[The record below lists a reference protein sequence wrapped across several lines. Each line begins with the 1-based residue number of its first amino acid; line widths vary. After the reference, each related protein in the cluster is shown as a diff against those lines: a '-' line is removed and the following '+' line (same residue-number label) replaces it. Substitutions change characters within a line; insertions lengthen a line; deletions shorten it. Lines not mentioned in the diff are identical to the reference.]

1 MSQSVTP
8 VENIQSLLVQSKTQ
22 IVKYL
27 PRHLDAD
34 KMIYVALETVRADSF
49 LRQCEP
55 LSIVQAV
62 LEASQL
68 GLMLGNKLGHAYLA
82 PRRDK
87 KSNILKCQLL
97 IGYRGFIALAHRTG
111 KVSSIF
117 PAIVH
122 QGDQFS
128 LKLGTGRQLG
138 HVPLLDPAKRGE
150 WIGAYAVVEFRD
162 GRTDF
167 EWMTRQEIEKVK
179 QCSESAGEAWSPWRR
194 FEDEMI
200 KKSPIRRMAKRLCLS
215 SEDMTLV
222 EAAVRDEYREMGIEE
237 EQAAVPATHQPQRQL
252 PRASLTGQGKLAPK
266 PSIAEPQRKKQPA
279 PSNGNVADRP
289 TPAGAEN
296 GKTSQLPAPVASQP
310 QSSATQNGRERP
322 GTTVRGFVG
331 SSEPDASG
339 NTIHRNGNG
348 VEYVV
353 FKMRQNGTANTIY
366 CNNPELMPEIARRHG
381 HEAVAR
387 VAVVTDKDRQYYV
400 LSGFVEG

>member
-1 MSQSVTP
+1 MSQSLAT
-8 VENIQSLLVQSKTQ
+8 VETIQGLLAQARTQ

-55 LSIVQAV
+55 LSIVQSV

-68 GLMLGNKLGHAYLA
+68 GLMLSNKLGHAYLV

-87 KSNILKCQLL
+87 KANNILKCQLL
-97 IGYRGFIALAHRTG
+97 IGFRGFIALAHRTG

-117 PAIVH
+117 AAIVH
-122 QGDQFS
+122 QGDEFT
-128 LKLGTGRQLG
+128 LKLGTGRQLC
-138 HVPLLDPAKRGE
+138 HAPLVEPSKQGD

-215 SEDMTLV
+215 SEDVTVV

-237 EQAAVPATHQPQRQL
+237 EQRALPPVTDPQRGLPAANGSRPPAT
-252 PRASLTGQGKLAPK
+252 K
-266 PSIAEPQRKKQPA
+266 PPIREPQRRAQP
-279 PSNGNVADRP
+279 V
-289 TPAGAEN
+289 AEN
-296 GKTSQLPAPVASQP
+296 GKAAPPTASNGG
-310 QSSATQNGRERP
+310 ATVCSPDSGAAEGQDNTITLQG
-322 GTTVRGFVG
+322 VVG
-331 SSEPDASG
+331 PLEPDASG
-339 NTIHRNGNG
+339 NTIRRTAKG
-348 VEYVV
+348 VKYVV
-353 FKMRQNGTANTIY
+353 FTLGRNGSMTHVYSNQPA
-366 CNNPELMPEIARRHG
+366 MVPEIAARQG
-381 HEAVAR
+381 HEVMAR
-387 VAVVTDKDRQYYV
+387 VAILQENGRQYYV
-400 LSGFVEG
+400 LSGFMEG

>member
-1 MSQSVTP
+1 MTP
-8 VENIQSLLVQSKTQ
+8 SGRSNPPQDLKSLLVQARTQ

-68 GLMLGNKLGHAYLA
+68 GLMLGNKLGHAYLV

-87 KSNILKCQLL
+87 KANNILKCQLL

-128 LKLGTGRQLG
+128 LKLGTGRQLS
-138 HVPLLDPAKRGE
+138 HVPLVDVSKQGD
-150 WIGAYAVVEFRD
+150 WIGAYAVAEFRD

-215 SEDMTLV
+215 SEDMALV

-237 EQAAVPATHQPQRQL
+237 EQRALPPVTDPQRRLPSANGRGTPAT
-252 PRASLTGQGKLAPK
+252 K
-266 PSIAEPQRKKQPA
+266 PPIREPQRRAQPVPQGGTGA
-279 PSNGNVADRP
+279 PPTPSNGSAK
-289 TPAGAEN
+289 AG
-296 GKTSQLPAPVASQP
+296 P
-310 QSSATQNGRERP
+310 QDSSATNGKDNT
-322 GTTVRGFVG
+322 TTVQGVVG
-331 SSEPDASG
+331 PLEPDASG
-339 NTIHRNGNG
+339 NTLRRTGKG

-353 FKMRQNGTANTIY
+353 FTMGRNGSMTHVYSNQPAMVHEIVRRQGRDT
-366 CNNPELMPEIARRHG
+366 
-381 HEAVAR
+381 VAR
-387 VAVVTDKDRQYYV
+387 VAILRENGRQYYV

>member
-8 VENIQSLLVQSKTQ
+8 VETIQSLLVQSRTQ
-22 IVKYL
+22 IIRYL

-55 LSIVQAV
+55 LSIVQGV

-68 GLMLGNKLGHAYLA
+68 GLMLGNKLGHAYLV

-87 KSNILKCQLL
+87 KANNLLKCQLL

-128 LKLGTGRQLG
+128 LKLGTGRQLS
-138 HVPLLDPAKRGE
+138 HVPLLDPSKRGE
-150 WIGAYAVVEFRD
+150 WVGAYAVVEFRD

-179 QCSESAGEAWSPWRR
+179 QCSESASEAWSPWRR

-215 SEDMTLV
+215 SEDVTLV
-222 EAAVRDEYREMGIEE
+222 EAAVRDEYREMGVEA
-237 EQAAVPATHQPQRQL
+237 EQRAL
-252 PRASLTGQGKLAPK
+252 PPVT
-266 PSIAEPQRKKQPA
+266 EPQRGLPSASGRATPANKPTIREPQRRAQPV
-279 PSNGNVADRP
+279 PQNGKATPP
-289 TPAGAEN
+289 TPSKGGAEAGSQDSGATN
-296 GKTSQLPAPVASQP
+296 GKESTI
-310 QSSATQNGRERP
+310 
-322 GTTVRGFVG
+322 TVQGVVG
-331 SSEPDASG
+331 PLEPDPSG
-339 NTIHRNGNG
+339 NTIRRSGKG

-353 FKMRQNGTANTIY
+353 FTMGRNGSMTPVYSNQPAIV
-366 CNNPELMPEIARRHG
+366 PEIARRQG
-381 HEAVAR
+381 LEAVAR
-387 VAVVTDKDRQYYV
+387 VAVVQENGRQYYV
-400 LSGFVEG
+400 LSDFVEG

>member
-1 MSQSVTP
+1 M
-8 VENIQSLLVQSKTQ
+8 NQSLNSNPKQSFDTLLAQARTQ

-68 GLMLGNKLGHAYLA
+68 GLMLGNKLGHAYLV

-87 KSNILKCQLL
+87 KANNILKCQLL

-111 KVSSIF
+111 KVSSVF
-117 PAIVH
+117 PAVVH

-128 LKLGTGRQLG
+128 LKLGTGRQLS
-138 HVPLLDPAKRGE
+138 HVPLLEASKRGD

-179 QCSESAGEAWSPWRR
+179 QCSESASEAWSPWRR

-237 EQAAVPATHQPQRQL
+237 EQRALPPVTDPQRGL
-252 PRASLTGQGKLAPK
+252 PSAPGRATPANK
-266 PSIAEPQRKKQPA
+266 PPIREPQRKAQPILQ
-279 PSNGNVADRP
+279 NGTVVP
-289 TPAGAEN
+289 HTPPNGSAKAGSQDSGATN
-296 GKTSQLPAPVASQP
+296 GKDNT
-310 QSSATQNGRERP
+310 
-322 GTTVRGFVG
+322 TTVHGVVG
-331 SSEPDASG
+331 PLEPDGSG
-339 NTIHRNGNG
+339 NTLRRTGKG

-353 FKMRQNGTANTIY
+353 FTMGRNGSMTPVYSNQPAMI
-366 CNNPELMPEIARRHG
+366 PEIARRQG

-387 VAVVTDKDRQYYV
+387 VAILRENGRQYYV

>member
-1 MSQSVTP
+1 MSKSVASMETIQGLLAQSR
-8 VENIQSLLVQSKTQ
+8 TQ

-27 PRHLDAD
+27 PRHLGAD

-49 LRQCEP
+49 LGQCEP
-55 LSIVQAV
+55 LSIVQGV

-68 GLMLGNKLGHAYLA
+68 GLMLGNKLGHAYLV
-82 PRRDK
+82 PRYDK
-87 KSNILKCQLL
+87 KANNILKCQLL

-117 PAIVH
+117 PSIVH
-122 QGDQFS
+122 EGDQFA
-128 LKLGTGRQLG
+128 LKLGTGRQLA
-138 HVPLLDPAKRGE
+138 HAPLLDPSKRGD

-237 EQAAVPATHQPQRQL
+237 EQRALPPVTDPKLGLSSAPGRTTPAN
-252 PRASLTGQGKLAPK
+252 K
-266 PSIAEPQRKKQPA
+266 PPIREPQRRVQPIPQNGNAAAPA
-279 PSNGNVADRP
+279 PPSNSGAKAGSQE
-289 TPAGAEN
+289 PAATN
-296 GKTSQLPAPVASQP
+296 GKDST
-310 QSSATQNGRERP
+310 
-322 GTTVRGFVG
+322 TTVQGVVG
-331 SSEPDASG
+331 PLEPDASG
-339 NTIHRNGNG
+339 NTIRRTGKG

-353 FKMRQNGTANTIY
+353 FTMGRNGAMTPVYSNQPT
-366 CNNPELMPEIARRHG
+366 MVHEIAGREG

-387 VAVVTDKDRQYYV
+387 VAVVQENGRQYYV
-400 LSGFVEG
+400 LNGFVEG

>member
-1 MSQSVTP
+1 MISNGNSNPRPDLQL
-8 VENIQSLLVQSKTQ
+8 LLVQARTQ

-27 PRHLDAD
+27 PRHLDPD

-62 LEASQL
+62 LGASQL
-68 GLMLGNKLGHAYLA
+68 GLMLGNKLGHAYLV

-87 KSNILKCQLL
+87 KANNILKCQLL

-128 LKLGTGRQLG
+128 LKLGTGRQLS
-138 HVPLLDPAKRGE
+138 HVPLLDPSKRGD

-237 EQAAVPATHQPQRQL
+237 EQ
-252 PRASLTGQGKLAPK
+252 RALAPVPETQRSLPPAIRRGTPTTK
-266 PSIAEPQRKKQPA
+266 PAIREPQRRAQAVPQNGTSATVAPPA
-279 PSNGNVADRP
+279 PSNGRAK
-289 TPAGAEN
+289 A
-296 GKTSQLPAPVASQP
+296 ASQD
-310 QSSATQNGRERP
+310 SGATDGKDST
-322 GTTVRGFVG
+322 TTVQGVVG
-331 SSEPDASG
+331 QLEPDASG
-339 NTIHRNGNG
+339 NTIRRTGQG

-353 FKMRQNGTANTIY
+353 FTIGRNGSMTPVYSNQ
-366 CNNPELMPEIARRHG
+366 PGMVHEIARRQG
-381 HEAVAR
+381 REAVAR
-387 VAVVTDKDRQYYV
+387 VAVVRENGRQYYV

>member
-1 MSQSVTP
+1 MISNGNSNP
-8 VENIQSLLVQSKTQ
+8 RSDLQSLLVQSRTQ

-68 GLMLGNKLGHAYLA
+68 GLMLGNKLGHAYLV

-87 KSNILKCQLL
+87 KANNMLKCQLL

-128 LKLGTGRQLG
+128 LKLGTGRQLS
-138 HVPLLDPAKRGE
+138 HVPLLDVSKRGD

-167 EWMTRQEIEKVK
+167 EWMTRQEIKKVK

-200 KKSPIRRMAKRLCLS
+200 KKSPVRRMAKRLCLS

-237 EQAAVPATHQPQRQL
+237 EQRALPPVTDPQRGL
-252 PRASLTGQGKLAPK
+252 ASATGRTTPADK
-266 PSIAEPQRKKQPA
+266 PPIREPQRRAQPIPENGTA
-279 PSNGNVADRP
+279 AQPNPSNG
-289 TPAGAEN
+289 GAKQ
-296 GKTSQLPAPVASQP
+296 GSQDS
-310 QSSATQNGRERP
+310 
-322 GTTVRGFVG
+322 GTTNGQDNTTTVQGVVG
-331 SSEPDASG
+331 PLEPDASG
-339 NTIHRNGNG
+339 STLRRTSKG

-353 FKMRQNGTANTIY
+353 FTMGRNGSKTPVYSNQ
-366 CNNPELMPEIARRHG
+366 PRMVPEITGRQG
-381 HEAVAR
+381 LEAVAR
-387 VAVVTDKDRQYYV
+387 VAILRDNGRQYYV

>member
-1 MSQSVTP
+1 MTPNGRSNPLQDLQSM
-8 VENIQSLLVQSKTQ
+8 LVQARTQ
-22 IVKYL
+22 IIKYL

-68 GLMLGNKLGHAYLA
+68 GLMLGHKLGHAYLA

-87 KSNILKCQLL
+87 KANNILKCQLL

-117 PAIVH
+117 PAIVYR
-122 QGDQFS
+122 GDQFS
-128 LKLGTGRQLG
+128 LKLGTGRQLV
-138 HVPLLDPAKRGE
+138 HVPAIDPAKRGE

-162 GRTDF
+162 GCTDF
-167 EWMTRQEIEKVK
+167 EWMTRQEIERVK
-179 QCSESAGEAWSPWRR
+179 QCSESASEAWSPWRR

-222 EAAVRDEYREMGIEE
+222 EAAVRDEYREMGVEE
-237 EQAAVPATHQPQRQL
+237 AQAAVPAIREPQRSL
-252 PRASLTGQGKLAPK
+252 PAAGGNGQGNRTVK
-266 PSIAEPQRKKQPA
+266 PAIREPQRKADTQPNKEEASSQAKPGDATSKQPPGGSGANGTA
-279 PSNGNVADRP
+279 PPNGA
-289 TPAGAEN
+289 
-296 GKTSQLPAPVASQP
+296 
-310 QSSATQNGRERP
+310 QSKPITL
-322 GTTVRGFVG
+322 RGVIG
-331 SSEPDASG
+331 PIEADASG
-339 NTIHRNGNG
+339 KTLRSNGKG

-353 FKMRQNGTANTIY
+353 FKISHNDSATTVY
-366 CNNPELMPEIARRHG
+366 CKRPDMLPEIARRQG
-381 HEAVAR
+381 RDAIAR
-387 VAVVTDKDRQYYV
+387 VTVVMDQNHQYHV
-400 LSGFVEG
+400 LDGFVEG